1 MYIYICM
8 YVVYTIYVYMNGG
21 FSIAMFD
28 CRRGSFTMEFRCP
41 ILRQTHRN
49 TENNKR

>member
-1 MYIYICM
+1 M
-8 YVVYTIYVYMNGG
+8 YVVYIIYVYMNGG

-28 CRRGSFTMEFRCP
+28 YRRGRFTMDFRCP

-49 TENNKR
+49 TENNIR

>member
-1 MYIYICM
+1 M
-8 YVVYTIYVYMNGG
+8 YTIYIFVCCIYVNMNGG

-28 CRRGSFTMEFRCP
+28 YGRGGFTMDFRCP

-49 TENNKR
+49 TENNKC